1 MKPALTLYLAMVLGL
16 SACGDLK
23 LRKMK
28 SDDKGPG
35 GRASRRCF
43 CRLSCSLDYKVLPE
57 PNSAAG
63 NLVDA
68 TPKADAIVALGGTPV
83 IGASKKVPA
92 VDSSLVRHT
101 SRFGTTPGIRDVLA
115 VEDAEIRKSRSRM
128 LRFQLNQKDLY
139 SKVYEK
145 QILDAHAEIA
155 KFRAAGVLTPA
166 VPPK

>member
-1 MKPALTLYLAMVLGL
+1 MKPAFTLCLAMVLGL

-23 LRKMK
+23 LRKMR
-28 SDDKGPG
+28 SDDKGPEEFTVLPVKPLQNP
-35 GRASRRCF
+35 S
-43 CRLSCSLDYKVLPE
+43 DYTALPE
-57 PNSAAG
+57 PNPAAG

-83 IGASKKVPA
+83 IGASAKIPA
-92 VDSSLVRHT
+92 SDTALLRRT
-101 SRFGTTPGIRDVLA
+101 NRFGTAPDIRNVLA
-115 VEDAEIRKSRSRM
+115 TEDAEIRKSKLRM

-145 QILDAHAEIA
+145 QTLDAHAEIA
-155 KFRAAGVLTPA
+155 KFRSAGVLTPA

>member
-1 MKPALTLYLAMVLGL
+1 
-16 SACGDLK
+16 
-23 LRKMK
+23 MK
-28 SDDKGPG
+28 SDDKGPEEFTVLPVKPLQEP
-35 GRASRRCF
+35 S
-43 CRLSCSLDYKVLPE
+43 DYKVLPA

-83 IGASKKVPA
+83 IGASTKVPA
-92 VDSSLVRHT
+92 ADSSLVRHT
-101 SRFGTTPGIRDVLA
+101 SRFGTTPDIRDVLA